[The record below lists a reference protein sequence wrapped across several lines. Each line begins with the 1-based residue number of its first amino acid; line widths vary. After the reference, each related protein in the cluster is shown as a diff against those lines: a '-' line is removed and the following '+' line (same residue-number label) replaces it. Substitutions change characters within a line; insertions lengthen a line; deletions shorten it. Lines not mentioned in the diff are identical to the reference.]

1 MNDSQPEIILS
12 ATPLKPAIVDS
23 ASTSLQVLVEL
34 SAEARPLP
42 RRTPLS
48 VCLVL
53 DRSGSMGGGRLETCK
68 LASERFIDMLDEDD
82 EVGIVAYDDRVE
94 TIVSLRPAPAAR
106 REAALALPHLG
117 TRGSTNLHAGWFDG
131 ASMLAPRA
139 TPERLCRVVLLSDG
153 HANQGI
159 SDSNLIAQDVGQ
171 LARSGVSTTTIGV
184 GSQFNEELMT
194 AIARAGGG
202 SAMYGNRPEDLHE
215 PFEAELGLLRNI
227 AWRDITVRIVS
238 LSRGWRCENDYP
250 ADGTEEYSWR
260 VPDIAAGA
268 QAWLALSLPMS
279 RAIDFATR
287 RPRASLLKIEVRARA
302 SDGSVHLFKYRMPVL
317 PTVDAAAWQAMPEA
331 PAVARRFLETA
342 AARLQDRA
350 IKAVSRGE
358 WDAVT
363 DCLQQIE
370 RLAADHPWLRASVDE
385 MRRLAERRD
394 ESLLSKE
401 LHYSARSMRSRLT
414 ERGESEYQ
422 DESDEASKAAYLRRK
437 SMQGRGIGGR

>member
-1 MNDSQPEIILS
+1 
-12 ATPLKPAIVDS
+12 
-23 ASTSLQVLVEL
+23 
-34 SAEARPLP
+34 
-42 RRTPLS
+42 
-48 VCLVL
+48 
-53 DRSGSMGGGRLETCK
+53 
-68 LASERFIDMLDEDD
+68 
-82 EVGIVAYDDRVE
+82 
-94 TIVSLRPAPAAR
+94 
-106 REAALALPHLG
+106 
-117 TRGSTNLHAGWFDG
+117 
-131 ASMLAPRA
+131 MLAPRA

-153 HANQGI
+153 HANQGV

-227 AWRDITVRIVS
+227 AWRDVTVRIVS
-238 LSRGWRCENDYP
+238 LSRGWSCENDYP
-250 ADGTEEYSWR
+250 EAGTEEYAWR

-317 PTVDAAAWQAMPEA
+317 PTVDAAAWQAMPEV
-331 PAVARRFLETA
+331 PIVARRFLETA

-358 WDAVT
+358 WDAVK

-370 RLAADHPWLRASVDE
+370 ALAADHPWLRASVDE

-394 ESLLSKE
+394 ERLLSKE
-401 LHYSARSMRSRLT
+401 LHYSSRSMRSRLT
-414 ERGESEYQ
+414 ERGEGEYLNEAE
-422 DESDEASKAAYLRRK
+422 ESGKAAYLRRK